1 MTKADLRAALK
12 KIGYTCSIRAN
23 PFKETLADLWL
34 ITPQK
39 QKLHISSA
47 SVFSAET
54 YTQHKAAFEICQQFD
69 RKT

>member
-1 MTKADLRAALK
+1 MNKTELRAALK

-47 SVFSAET
+47 SVFSATT
-54 YTQHKAAFEICQQFD
+54 YEQHKAAFQICEKFD
-69 RKT
+69 RRM